1 MREGQIVNVD
11 ITGINHRGEGV
22 GRAEGVVIFVPGAV
36 PGERVTVRVEE
47 WRKNHACGVIQEI
60 VEQAGHRQTPACPV
74 SDRCGGCAL
83 QHIAYAEQL
92 RQKTELV
99 RQNIARIGGA
109 AGVPVRD
116 IIGMADPWHYRN
128 NVRFKVRRRAGEVE
142 LGFFARESH
151 RLVVGEENDGAN
163 LCLLAHRDLNRVAAQ
178 VRDILAGCPAAT
190 PLPAEIMLRR
200 GSTGEIMVV
209 LTGDKGQ
216 TQAFE
221 TPAGKMAGIPGVVS
235 VVCHMRAGGGK
246 PGGRFI
252 TLAGRDYIVD
262 ELDGL
267 KFKISAP
274 SFYQVNPAQTAVLY
288 RQALEYCALRGGE
301 EVADAYCGVG
311 TVALYVAR
319 YAGAVRGYE
328 VVPGAVRDARANA
341 ALNGLA
347 NTRFYAG
354 AVERVL
360 PAHAAKGYRPDVVV
374 LDPPRS
380 GCRPEVL
387 DALAAGGAGRVV
399 YISCNPATLARDVK
413 YLAGL
418 GYSLLEVQPVDMFPH
433 TVHVEC
439 VVLMTNVK
447 NK

>member
-1 MREGQIVNVD
+1 LQESQIVNVE

-47 WRKNHACGVIQEI
+47 WRKNHAYGAILEI
-60 VEQAGHRQTPACPV
+60 AGNTDQRQTPACPV
-74 SDRCGGCAL
+74 SARCGGCTL

-92 RQKTELV
+92 RLKTELV
-99 RQNIARIGGA
+99 RQDMTRIGGA

-142 LGFFARESH
+142 LGFFARGSH
-151 RLVVGEENDGAN
+151 RLVADEGSDGPN

-178 VRDILAGCPAAT
+178 VRDILTGCPAAT

-209 LTGDKGQ
+209 LIGDKGQ
-216 TQAFE
+216 AQGFI
-221 TPAGKMAGIPGVVS
+221 TPAEKMAGIPGVVS
-235 VVCHMRAGGGK
+235 VACHMRAGGK
-246 PGGRFI
+246 RPGGRFS
-252 TLAGRDYIVD
+252 TLAGRDYVVD

-328 VVPGAVRDARANA
+328 VVPGAVRDAGTNA
-341 ALNGLA
+341 ALNGLV

-354 AVERVL
+354 VVERVL
-360 PAHAAKGYRPDVVV
+360 PAHVAKGYRPDVVV

-387 DALAAGGAGRVV
+387 DALAASGAGRVV

-413 YLAGL
+413 RLTCL
-418 GYSLLEVQPVDMFPH
+418 GYSLQEVQPVDMFPH
-433 TVHVEC
+433 TMHVEAII
-439 VVLMTNVK
+439 LLQRQK
-447 NK
+447 P